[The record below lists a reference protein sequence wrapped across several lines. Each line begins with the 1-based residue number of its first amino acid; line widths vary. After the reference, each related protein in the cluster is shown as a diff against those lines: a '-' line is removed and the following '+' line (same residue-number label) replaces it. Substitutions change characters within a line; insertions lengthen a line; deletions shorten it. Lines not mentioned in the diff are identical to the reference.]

1 MKLNHKYF
9 DNLQINKVTDDIIL
23 VHQINTP
30 SYFSCSDGLLILP
43 KEGRNSRA
51 IALDINIEP
60 EYIRTIN
67 KTFGPVSDYINTHGH
82 MDHIAH
88 VHAWEQLGTTIHAPE
103 SEAQCL
109 AGLYQFYLGFDWQ
122 EMNDFSLIEQFA
134 ELNKY
139 QKCENVI
146 PFEPGDKLKFE
157 DLTLDTIPF
166 AGHSKS
172 HVGFFLPSER
182 ILHVSCLGFD
192 QPGPGVDGFGPWY
205 GFKQCSISKYL
216 NDIDYAESL
225 FLEKANFLTSSHG
238 YIVKKTD
245 TTPFRYMRNKLNNNQ
260 WIVDQGLK
268 TLDSHM
274 DNEEKVN
281 ALLKRDLFFPKMK
294 MKGFLLDIYYFWE
307 SWIIRHHI
315 EQNESSKNSKAN
327 NAIG

>member
-139 QKCENVI
+139 QKCEKVI

-172 HVGFFLPSER
+172 HVGFFLPSEK

-238 YIVKKTD
+238 YIVKKSD
-245 TTPFRYMRNKLNNNQ
+245 TTPFRYMRNKLHKNQ

-274 DNEEKVN
+274 NNEEKVS

-315 EQNESSKNSKAN
+315 ERNESLKNN
-327 NAIG
+327 NKTI